1 MPFEVDFRRK
11 IKIFEKV
18 ALPLPKAVQLF
29 AFLRGY
35 VKGVFKMSLT
45 KKEIE
50 FCRYF
55 AICRDARESAAKA
68 GFAFPERSGMRLLAK
83 DSIISEIER
92 ISQKNTTV
100 TSAVDG
106 LKRIAFGSVADA
118 VRLILEPEAVDTEKL
133 DLFMVSE
140 LKCTDKCIEI
150 KFFDRIKALTAL
162 LDVSSMSEDNTTSQF
177 VDAIFKGASAIEGV
191 GSLSD
196 EL

>member
-1 MPFEVDFRRK
+1 M
-11 IKIFEKV
+11 
-18 ALPLPKAVQLF
+18 
-29 AFLRGY
+29 
-35 VKGVFKMSLT
+35 KGVFKMSLT

-68 GFAFPERSGMRLLAK
+68 GFAFPERSGMRLLAR
-83 DSIISEIER
+83 DEVISEIER

-150 KFFDRIKALTAL
+150 KFYDRIKALTAL
-162 LDVSSMSEDNTTSQF
+162 LEVSTMSDDNTTSQF
-177 VDAIFKGASAIEGV
+177 VEAIFKGASAIEGV
-191 GSLSD
+191 GSMSD

>member
-1 MPFEVDFRRK
+1 
-11 IKIFEKV
+11 
-18 ALPLPKAVQLF
+18 
-29 AFLRGY
+29 
-35 VKGVFKMSLT
+35 MSLT

-55 AICRDARESAAKA
+55 AICRDARESAAQA
-68 GFAFPERSGMRLLAK
+68 GFAVPERSGMRLLAK

>member
-1 MPFEVDFRRK
+1 MPFEAEFRRK

-18 ALPLPKAVQLF
+18 VLPLSKAVQLLM
-29 AFLRGY
+29 FLRGY

-68 GFAFPERSGMRLLAK
+68 GFAFPEHSGMRLLAR
-83 DSIISEIER
+83 DEVISEIER

-106 LKRIAFGSVADA
+106 LKRIRARG
-118 VRLILEPEAVDTEKL
+118 
-133 DLFMVSE
+133 
-140 LKCTDKCIEI
+140 
-150 KFFDRIKALTAL
+150 
-162 LDVSSMSEDNTTSQF
+162 
-177 VDAIFKGASAIEGV
+177 G
-191 GSLSD
+191 
-196 EL
+196 

>member
-1 MPFEVDFRRK
+1 MSFEAEFRRK
-11 IKIFEKV
+11 NKIFEKV
-18 ALPLPKAVQLF
+18 VLSLPKTVQLLT
-29 AFLRGY
+29 FLKGY

-50 FCRYF
+50 FCSYF

-83 DSIISEIER
+83 ESVISEIER
-92 ISQKNTTV
+92 FSQKSTTI

-150 KFFDRIKALTAL
+150 KFYDRIKALTAL
-162 LDVSSMSEDNTTSQF
+162 LEVSAVSEENNTSQF
-177 VDAIFKGASAIEGV
+177 VDAIFKGASAIEGI

>member
-1 MPFEVDFRRK
+1 MPFEAEFRRK

-18 ALPLPKAVQLF
+18 VLPLSKAVQLLM
-29 AFLRGY
+29 FLRGY

-68 GFAFPERSGMRLLAK
+68 GFAFPERSGMRLLAR
-83 DSIISEIER
+83 DEVISEIER

-150 KFFDRIKALTAL
+150 KFYDRIKALTAL
-162 LDVSSMSEDNTTSQF
+162 LEVSTMSDDNTTSQF
-177 VDAIFKGASAIEGV
+177 VEAIFKGASAIEGV
-191 GSLSD
+191 GSMSD